1 MARDGKGLT
10 ATSPTLGATITDR
23 LRDEILSGAF
33 PPGSALREIPLA
45 ERYGSSRQ
53 TIREALRALSD
64 LGLVQLYARRGAVI
78 PKFSGRRARE
88 IYTMRA
94 LIEPFALRSALVE
107 GRIKREERAKINAA
121 FEHMRDCAERDHV
134 AGLIESD
141 MAFHWALC
149 SPCDHHILLEFLE
162 RLQTATRQ
170 SMVHMKVYGSD
181 AEGEV
186 ESHAPI
192 LRAVRD
198 RDADGAA
205 NAMREHIIQN
215 GERLLFKVLERAQD
229 RDA

>member
-1 MARDGKGLT
+1 MPQDEKSSLS
-10 ATSPTLGATITDR
+10 TSPTLSTTVAQR

-33 PPGSALREIPLA
+33 PPGTALREIPLA
-45 ERYGSSRQ
+45 EQYGSSRQ
-53 TIREALRALSD
+53 TIREALRALAD
-64 LGLVQLYARRGAVI
+64 LGLLELYERRGAVI
-78 PKFSGRRARE
+78 PKISPQRVRE

-94 LIEPFALRSALVE
+94 LVEPFALRTALIE
-107 GRIKREERAKINAA
+107 GRIKSREMEVVDSAY
-121 FEHMRDCAERDHV
+121 EHMRACAEENNV
-134 AGLIESD
+134 ASLIEAD

-149 SPCDHHILLEFLE
+149 SPCHHQILLEFLE

-192 LRAVRD
+192 LHAVHA

-205 NAMREHIIQN
+205 NAMRDHINQN
-215 GERLLFKVLERAQD
+215 GERLLMKVLESPVD
-229 RDA
+229 